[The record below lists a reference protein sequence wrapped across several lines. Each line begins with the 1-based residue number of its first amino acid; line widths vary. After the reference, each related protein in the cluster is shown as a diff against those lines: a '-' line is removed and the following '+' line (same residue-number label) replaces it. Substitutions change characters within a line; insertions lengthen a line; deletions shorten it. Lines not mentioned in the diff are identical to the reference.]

1 MDAGWLGFVTKIIL
15 QISKEYL
22 DILDILNKKELTN
35 LHNLD
40 NLDLGPPA
48 EGHDKGHCS
57 WLRLY
62 GQWSEATVINQDS
75 GKGTYLLVLAL
86 SNNTPFQKNSFG
98 L

>member
-1 MDAGWLGFVTKIIL
+1 MDN
-15 QISKEYL
+15 L
-22 DILDILNKKELTN
+22 D
-35 LHNLD
+35 NLD

-86 SNNTPFQKNSFG
+86 SNNTPFQKKTVLASELAFFRQ
-98 L
+98 LSLEII